1 MINISS
7 TLEVNEAAPKIDENI
22 SVNDSGNKILRQ
34 NAKNMQQHDVYDKS
48 NKVEHKVNDKTSF
61 GELLQYV
68 IANARN
74 IAMSPEGEVLTPNV
88 GFISQHED
96 ITDCFNKL
104 LINHQQLKE
113 SFITI
118 RNQVI

>member
-68 IANARN
+68 ISKCKKHR
-74 IAMSPEGEVLTPNV
+74 
-88 GFISQHED
+88 D
-96 ITDCFNKL
+96 
-104 LINHQQLKE
+104 E
-113 SFITI
+113 SGRRSFDAKCWIYFPT
-118 RNQVI
+118 